1 MGAASGRRAG
11 MRVVIAYLVSLPF
24 APTPAPVGVIRW
36 LAAEYETGQ
45 TVAPWTTLNAYNMW
59 SLASQPVQGRGQ
71 LLWPSDSELRLG
83 LTLRTWGSLAFCAII
98 LPTTWTLFRRLPH
111 EDDRVGQEQLMT
123 RAWFIVLVGF
133 FLVETRMHERYILFA
148 LALAPLM
155 WYCGRWE
162 RRSAATLIV
171 TFTICVTLVFGFY
184 EHGWLPELL
193 PVTHVLSI
201 VNLFAL
207 AAVMI
212 AYFAPKE
219 TTARAPANGAGT
231 SAARAAGR

>member
-1 MGAASGRRAG
+1 
-11 MRVVIAYLVSLPF
+11 
-24 APTPAPVGVIRW
+24 
-36 LAAEYETGQ
+36 
-45 TVAPWTTLNAYNMW
+45 
-59 SLASQPVQGRGQ
+59 
-71 LLWPSDSELRLG
+71 
-83 LTLRTWGSLAFCAII
+83 
-98 LPTTWTLFRRLPH
+98 
-111 EDDRVGQEQLMT
+111 
-123 RAWFIVLVGF
+123 
-133 FLVETRMHERYILFA
+133 
-148 LALAPLM
+148 M

-201 VNLFAL
+201 VNFFAL

-219 TTARAPANGAGT
+219 TTPRAPANEAGLRQ
-231 SAARAAGR
+231 RAPPDDDRWLSAGREAAPARSSTGAPRLVIL